1 MRGGWGCDGEEE
13 GRRPRGLYVPGSLAG
28 GDTPLKKKASVVGLQ
43 RGCDQGLGGQVGL
56 RAGQDLPGNI
66 KSLDH

>member
-1 MRGGWGCDGEEE
+1 M
-13 GRRPRGLYVPGSLAG
+13 PGSLAG

-43 RGCDQGLGGQVGL
+43 RGRDQGLGGQVGL